1 MDTSIQ
7 EEGLHVSEVTRGGSL
22 WMVAKGRR
30 EEEGTNV
37 LMTALHQ

>member
-1 MDTSIQ
+1 MDATIQ
-7 EEGLHVSEVTRGGSL
+7 EEGLHVSEVSRGGSL
-22 WMVAKGRR
+22 GIVAKERW